1 MPLISLVM
9 GSKSDEP
16 FIQGCKQMLDK
27 LGLSYEVHIISA
39 HREPE
44 KVREYARGLK
54 QRDIKVVIAFCGY
67 ACHLPGV
74 IASYTDIPVLGV
86 PLPTSPLKGI
96 DSLFSIV
103 EMPAGVPV
111 ACMGIGETGGK
122 NAAIFAA
129 KMLSIIGDIK

>member
-1 MPLISLVM
+1 M

-16 FIQGCKQMLDK
+16 FIEGCKQTLEK
-27 LGLSYEVHIISA
+27 LGLSYEVRIISA

-44 KVREYARGLK
+44 KVREYAKELKKRG
-54 QRDIKVVIAFCGY
+54 IKVVIAFCGY

-96 DSLFSIV
+96 DSLLSIV

-111 ACMGIGETGGK
+111 ACMGIGEAGGK
-122 NAAIFAA
+122 NAAIFAS
-129 KMLSIIGDIK
+129 KMLAVK

>member
-1 MPLISLVM
+1 MPPVSLIM

-16 FIQGCKQMLDK
+16 FIQGCKQTLDK
-27 LGLSYEVHIISA
+27 LGLSYEVQIISA

-44 KVREYARGLK
+44 KVREYAKGLK
-54 QRDIKVVIAFCGY
+54 KKGIKVVIAFCGY
-67 ACHLPGV
+67 SCHLPGV

-111 ACMGIGETGGK
+111 ACMGIGEAGGK
-122 NAAIFAA
+122 NAAIFAS
-129 KMLSIIGDIK
+129 KMLAIK